1 MKLLK
6 LYIKFLKILKEKRE
20 GEVKMKRMLI
30 GMGIIAGMVNT
41 VIGSELKEYFDR
53 IYPQVRQCVMQ
64 EMKSEDIYKPAIKIE
79 NKRDVIDYLK
89 ALDLPKGYYV
99 VVDTTKFTASSIC
112 FLQLVFKEMGN
123 NPQYYKPVEK
133 IVVNIFSRKQ
143 DAIYLKDKLENSFNL
158 KGKVDIF
165 EIF

>member
-99 VVDTTKFTASSIC
+99 VVDTTKFTST
-112 FLQLVFKEMGN
+112 FY
-123 NPQYYKPVEK
+123 PT
-133 IVVNIFSRKQ
+133 
-143 DAIYLKDKLENSFNL
+143 
-158 KGKVDIF
+158 
-165 EIF
+165 